1 MLLFAMTCVIESFK
15 ILPLYYF
22 IHLGHYL
29 YVYESFRMLILNDFS
44 YFRFCCRYLFYL
56 ESLRICFGYVLLRVI
71 KMLLKVCVFPR
82 IIKRLM

>member
-1 MLLFAMTCVIESFK
+1 MLLFAAGVLLNHLKYFLYIISFIK
-15 ILPLYYF
+15 
-22 IHLGHYL
+22 GHCL

-44 YFRFCCRYLFYL
+44 HFRFCCRYLFYL

>member
-1 MLLFAMTCVIESFK
+1 MLLFAAGVLLNHLKCFLYIISFIK
-15 ILPLYYF
+15 
-22 IHLGHYL
+22 GHYL